1 MAAVRNFTS
10 ADGGG
15 EAYLYLEG
23 SAELDFA
30 SQLRFII
37 DRYAAAQR
45 EADLDPT
52 TAVFRR
58 IFLSDVLNQASI
70 VRESALFSDF
80 VATSILQQRPLRGGK
95 IALLAYHIDDPEG
108 VKRRRLSP
116 RHLLIEKAGKRHL
129 WSTRLCASDGDRTLS
144 SELQTLS
151 VFDDLAHALE
161 RQGANL
167 RDHCLRTWIYLK
179 DVDIF
184 YRGMVDSRRAL
195 FAEHGLTGDSHFI
208 ASTGIEGACAHRYD
222 VVAMDA
228 YSNIDVDPRQ
238 VSYLNDFDRLCATKD
253 YNVTFERATRVA
265 YSDRAHIFVSGTASI
280 DSAGEVVHRG
290 DVGRQLDRALEN
302 VAALLQAGTS
312 TLDDMTHLIVY
323 LRDPSDLDA
332 VESRLTEQ
340 FPGLP
345 VAIVQ
350 GAVCRP
356 EWLVEVEGVA
366 IARNADPTMP
376 RF

>member
-1 MAAVRNFTS
+1 VATIRRFKSV
-10 ADGGG
+10 D
-15 EAYLYLEG
+15 G
-23 SAELDFA
+23 SAEAFVFVEAASNLDFPA
-30 SQLRFII
+30 QLRLVI
-37 DRYAAAQR
+37 DRYRAMQG
-45 EADLDPT
+45 EAGLDPT

-58 IFLSDVLNQASI
+58 IFLSDVLNQAGT

-80 VATSILQQRPLRGGK
+80 VATSIVQQRPLKGGK
-95 IALLAYHIDDPEG
+95 LAMLAYHIDDPEG
-108 VKRRRLSP
+108 LKRRRLSP
-116 RHLLIEKAGKRHL
+116 RHLLIEKSGKRHL
-129 WSTRLCASDGDRTLS
+129 WSTRLCASDNDRSLS

-151 VFDDLAHALE
+151 VFDDLAHALGE
-161 RQGANL
+161 QGANL

-228 YSNIDVDPRQ
+228 YSNIDVEPRQ
-238 VSYLNDFDRLCATKD
+238 VSYLNDFDQLCATKD
-253 YNVTFERATRVA
+253 YNVTFARATRVA
-265 YSDRAHIFVSGTASI
+265 YSDRAHIFISGTASI

-290 DVGRQLDRALEN
+290 DVRRQLDRTIEN
-302 VAALLQAGTS
+302 IAALLRAGS
-312 TLDDMTHLIVY
+312 ASLEDLAHLIAY
-323 LRDPSDLDA
+323 LRDPSDLA
-332 VESRLTEQ
+332 LIEGRLNEQ
-340 FPGLP
+340 FAGLP
-345 VAIVQ
+345 TAIVQ

-356 EWLVEVEGVA
+356 EWLIELEGVA
-366 IARNADPTMP
+366 IAKHPEASMP